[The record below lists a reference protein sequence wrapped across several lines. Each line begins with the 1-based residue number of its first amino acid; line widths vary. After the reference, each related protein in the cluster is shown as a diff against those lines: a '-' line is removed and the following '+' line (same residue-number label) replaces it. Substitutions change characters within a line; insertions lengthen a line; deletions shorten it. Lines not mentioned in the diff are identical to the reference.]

1 MKKTLQWLAIGLF
14 TATAAVSQVTYE
26 RLRAAAREPQNWLT
40 YSGAY
45 SGWRYSTLNQ
55 INAGNASHLSL
66 QWAFQVGDI
75 GQLETTPLVV
85 DGVLYG
91 TGQNNKAFAIDA
103 RTGRAIW
110 RYQRNLPDKLQPCCG
125 MVNRGMAIL
134 GNRLFMATLDAHLIA
149 LDTRTGN
156 LLWDVAVAE

>member
-1 MKKTLQWLAIGLF
+1 MKKMLLWLAIGLF
-14 TATAAVSQVTYE
+14 TATAAVSQVSYE

-40 YSGAY
+40 YSGTY

-85 DGVLYG
+85 DGDRKSV
-91 TGQNNKAFAIDA
+91 
-103 RTGRAIW
+103 
-110 RYQRNLPDKLQPCCG
+110 
-125 MVNRGMAIL
+125 V
-134 GNRLFMATLDAHLIA
+134 
-149 LDTRTGN
+149 
-156 LLWDVAVAE
+156 